1 MISVLLFFSAQLF
14 SIVRGVFSNPAY
26 LFVGYTLVY
35 FMYHQRRWWY
45 SMVPSLSYSFVISAL
60 IVFLALFPRKRT
72 STTLLS
78 VPPLKYLILLS
89 GYMVV
94 VQAWAFLPDKHWY
107 DTENF
112 LKVTVVMLAAFKLC
126 KTERDIHK
134 YTVGFLIG
142 AAYIGYYVLEVGR
155 SAYGRVEGVGTVDAP
170 DVNDMAAILA
180 SASIFALHYFW
191 RSQNLVIKSLC
202 VIGGALILNAL
213 VLMNSRGAFLGV
225 ILGAGFYVWSIFKSN
240 VQINYKKFKVI
251 GIVLAGLVSLSL
263 IVDDQAITR
272 FMSLKE
278 NTTLV
283 KERQTGSTRVYF
295 WLASLDM
302 ASDYPMGA
310 GTGAFIALSPSYIPL
325 DIDSGGSRNRA
336 VHSTWFQVLTEVG
349 YPGTLVFIMMIVS
362 SFLLLLKIKR
372 YSERYQKTELYFFST
387 VLQAGF
393 ISFLVAATFL
403 DRFRAVVLYFF
414 ILFAS
419 ASYNVFILQPNK
431 NGQEGVENA

>member
-14 SIVRGVFSNPAY
+14 SIVRGVFSNLPFICWLYACLFYVSPA
-26 LFVGYTLVY
+26 
-35 FMYHQRRWWY
+35 
-45 SMVPSLSYSFVISAL
+45 SMVVLNGAQFKLLLRNLSINRFSR
-60 IVFLALFPRKRT
+60 LFPRKRT
-72 STTLLS
+72 STMLS

-240 VQINYKKFKVI
+240 VQINYKKFK
-251 GIVLAGLVSLSL
+251 
-263 IVDDQAITR
+263 
-272 FMSLKE
+272 
-278 NTTLV
+278 
-283 KERQTGSTRVYF
+283 
-295 WLASLDM
+295 
-302 ASDYPMGA
+302 
-310 GTGAFIALSPSYIPL
+310 
-325 DIDSGGSRNRA
+325 
-336 VHSTWFQVLTEVG
+336 
-349 YPGTLVFIMMIVS
+349 
-362 SFLLLLKIKR
+362 
-372 YSERYQKTELYFFST
+372 
-387 VLQAGF
+387 
-393 ISFLVAATFL
+393 
-403 DRFRAVVLYFF
+403 
-414 ILFAS
+414 
-419 ASYNVFILQPNK
+419 
-431 NGQEGVENA
+431 